1 MYSEGVSREN
11 TKILLKREGNLSQ
24 KEGRMF
30 RTKGQVRKMQKK
42 DTVIFDLDGTLLD
55 TLDDLKNSVN
65 YALESNGYPAR
76 TKDEVRQF
84 VGNGILLLMQRALPS
99 GQENPDFDKV
109 FASFK
114 EHYGIHCNDLTK
126 PYDGIMELLELFKEK
141 GVKMAIVSNKAD
153 FAVKELSEIY
163 FKGIIPV
170 AIGEKESE
178 GIRKKPAP
186 DTVMEALRQLGS
198 TTEKAVYVGDS
209 EVDLATAENCGMDCI
224 LCEWGF
230 REREKLEE
238 LGGKVFVKKPSEIAD
253 ILL

>member
-1 MYSEGVSREN
+1 
-11 TKILLKREGNLSQ
+11 
-24 KEGRMF
+24 
-30 RTKGQVRKMQKK
+30 MQKK
-42 DTVIFDLDGTLLD
+42 DTVVFDLDGTLLD
-55 TLDDLKNSVN
+55 TLDDLMNSVN

-76 TKDEVRQF
+76 TRDEVRRF

-99 GQENPDFDKV
+99 GQENPDFEKV
-109 FASFK
+109 FAGFK

-126 PYDGIMELLELFKEK
+126 PYEGIMELLELLKEK

-198 TTEKAVYVGDS
+198 TTENAVYVGDS
-209 EVDLATAENCGMDCI
+209 EVDLATAENCGMDYI

-253 ILL
+253 LIL